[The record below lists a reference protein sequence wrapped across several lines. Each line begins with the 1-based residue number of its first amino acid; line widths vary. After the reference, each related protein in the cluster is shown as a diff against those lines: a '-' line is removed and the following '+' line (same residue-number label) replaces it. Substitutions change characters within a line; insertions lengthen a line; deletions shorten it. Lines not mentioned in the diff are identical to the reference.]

1 MSHIKNFSTE
11 IIHEDSEKTQ
21 EEKKIFQLNK
31 PVNFPIK
38 YSHDFSLSYRNF
50 LRKAKKYGKSSDYR
64 KSNDLT
70 FILFGFPFCRV
81 PFMFQ

>member
-21 EEKKIFQLNK
+21 EKKIFQLNE
-31 PVNFPIK
+31 PVNFLIK

-50 LRKAKKYGKSSDYR
+50 LRKAKKMGKAQIR
-64 KSNDLT
+64 GKVMT
-70 FILFGFPFCRV
+70 
-81 PFMFQ
+81 